1 MNTLTI
7 GEVARGSGLGVE
19 TVRYYE
25 REGLIPEPGR
35 SESGYRQFPPET
47 VERLR
52 FIAHSKQLG
61 FSLKEIREL
70 LALRIETPSADA
82 CDEVRERAQ
91 IKLREVQDRIAAL
104 RRMEDVLT
112 GLIRS
117 CRARAATDPCPI
129 LASLETTETNRQ
141 EHNRGE

>member
-1 MNTLTI
+1 MKP
-7 GEVARGSGLGVE
+7 EQVDDPE
-19 TVRYYE
+19 YYE

-52 FIAHSKQLG
+52 FIAHGKRLG

-70 LALRIETPSADA
+70 FALRIETPSADA
-82 CDEVRERAQ
+82 CHEVREHAET
-91 IKLREVQDRIAAL
+91 KLREIRDRIAAL
-104 RRMEDVLT
+104 RRMEDALT

-129 LASLETTETNRQ
+129 LDSLETTES
-141 EHNRGE
+141 E